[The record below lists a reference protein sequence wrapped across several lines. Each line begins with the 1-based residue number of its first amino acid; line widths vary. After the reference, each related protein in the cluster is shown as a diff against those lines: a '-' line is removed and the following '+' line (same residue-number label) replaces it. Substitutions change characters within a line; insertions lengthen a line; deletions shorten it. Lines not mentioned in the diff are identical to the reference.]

1 MELNE
6 RKLNILK
13 AIVKD
18 YIDTAEA
25 VGSRTISK
33 KHDLGVSAATIR
45 NEMADLEELGYLIQP
60 HTSAGRVPSEK
71 GYKLYVNSL
80 MGNAELSDKEKIIIE
95 KCIRKNVSNIKDLIH
110 ETSKLL
116 SQLTNYTTVAV
127 TKSLVN
133 QSNIKHI
140 QLVSMNDNKI
150 LLIVV
155 TDKGDI
161 KNAYISNDSY
171 LEQSKLNLI
180 SDNLTKR
187 LSGKSI
193 TEIDNKLIAFIK
205 YEISEYSILVENL
218 INALNFNIVEDD
230 LSVSLNG
237 ATNIFNYPEFNDVI
251 KAKSFLNMLEQ
262 KETITTMVKSKG
274 IQKDNINIIIGS
286 DNDCDIAKECS
297 VVTATYNID
306 KDLVGRISFIGPT
319 RMDYAR
325 IYAIVNYMSLLF
337 NRK

>member
-6 RKLNILK
+6 RKLNILN

-18 YIDTAEA
+18 YIETAEA

-71 GYKLYVNSL
+71 GYKLYVDSL
-80 MGNAELSDKEKIIIE
+80 MSQNELSNEDKLLIE
-95 KCIRKNVSNIKDLIH
+95 ECLEINVNHIKDLIH

-127 TKSLVN
+127 TKSLMN
-133 QSNIKHI
+133 QSVIKHI
-140 QLVSMNDNKI
+140 QLVGMGNNKI

-155 TDKGDI
+155 TNKGDI
-161 KNAYISNDSY
+161 KNANLSTNINLD
-171 LEQSKLNLI
+171 QSKLNLI
-180 SDNLTKR
+180 SDNLTNK
-187 LSGKSI
+187 LLGKSI
-193 TEIDNKLIAFIK
+193 TDLDNRLIAFIK
-205 YEISEYSILVENL
+205 YEISEYSVFIDEL
-218 INALNFNIVEDD
+218 INTLNFDISEED

-237 ATNIFNYPEFNDVI
+237 ATNIFSYPEFNNVI
-251 KAKSFLNMLEQ
+251 KAKSFLNMLEK
-262 KETITTMVKSKG
+262 KETITNMVKSKG

-286 DNDCDIAKECS
+286 DNDCELAKDCS
-297 VVTATYNID
+297 IVTATYNID

-325 IYAIVNYMSLLF
+325 IYSIVNYMSLLF
-337 NRK
+337 NKK

>member
-18 YIDTAEA
+18 YIETAEA

-71 GYKLYVNSL
+71 GYKLYVDLL
-80 MGNAELSDKEKIIIE
+80 MGKSELTAQEKLLIE
-95 KCIRKNVSNIKDLIH
+95 QSIDNNVNHINDLIH

-127 TKSLVN
+127 TKNMVK
-133 QSNIKHI
+133 QSVIKHI
-140 QLVSMNDNKI
+140 QLVSMSDNNI

-161 KNAYISNDSY
+161 KNANLSTNVY
-171 LEQSKLNLI
+171 LDQSKLNLI
-180 SDNLTKR
+180 SDNLTNK
-187 LSGKSI
+187 LLGKSI
-193 TEIDNKLIAFIK
+193 TDLDDRLIAFIK
-205 YEISEYSILVENL
+205 YEISEYSML
-218 INALNFNIVEDD
+218 IDELIDALNFNMTEDD
-230 LSVSLNG
+230 ARVSLSG
-237 ATNIFNYPEFNDVI
+237 ATNIFNYPEFNDI
-251 KAKSFLNMLEQ
+251 LKAKSFLNMLEK
-262 KETITTMVKSKG
+262 KETIASMIKTEG
-274 IQKDNINIIIGS
+274 IKKENLNIIIGS
-286 DNDCDIAKECS
+286 DNICEIAQDCSII
-297 VVTATYNID
+297 TATYNID
-306 KDLVGRISFIGPT
+306 KELVGKISFIGPT
-319 RMDYAR
+319 RMDYSK
-325 IYAIVNYMSLLF
+325 IYSIINYMSLLL
-337 NRK
+337 NKK

>member
-6 RKLNILK
+6 RKLSILN

-18 YIDTAEA
+18 YIETAEA

-71 GYKLYVNSL
+71 GYKLYVDSL
-80 MGNAELSDKEKIIIE
+80 MSQGELREEEKILIQQ
-95 KCIRKNVSNIKDLIH
+95 CVQNNVSHIKDLMN

-116 SQLTNYTTVAV
+116 SKLTNYTTVAE
-127 TKSLVN
+127 TKNLVN
-133 QSNIKHI
+133 QSVIKHI
-140 QLVSMNDNKI
+140 QLVEMNDNQI

-155 TDKGDI
+155 THKGDI
-161 KNAYISNDSY
+161 KKANLTTNVY
-171 LEQSKLNLI
+171 LDQSKLNLI
-180 SDNLTKR
+180 SDNLTKK
-187 LSGKSI
+187 LAGKSI
-193 TEIDNKLIAFIK
+193 TDLDERLIAFIK
-205 YEISEYSILVENL
+205 YEISEYSALIDELVS
-218 INALNFNIVEDD
+218 ALNFDMSEEDF
-230 LSVSLNG
+230 SVSLNG
-237 ATNIFNYPEFNDVI
+237 ATNIFSYPEFNDVI
-251 KAKSFLNMLEQ
+251 KAKSFLNMLEK
-262 KETITTMVKSKG
+262 KEVIASMMKSKG

-286 DNDCDIAKECS
+286 DNDYELAKDCGI
-297 VVTATYNID
+297 VTATYNID

-319 RMDYAR
+319 RMDYSR

-337 NRK
+337 NKK

>member
-1 MELNE
+1 M
-6 RKLNILK
+6 
-13 AIVKD
+13 
-18 YIDTAEA
+18 
-25 VGSRTISK
+25 
-33 KHDLGVSAATIR
+33 
-45 NEMADLEELGYLIQP
+45 
-60 HTSAGRVPSEK
+60 
-71 GYKLYVNSL
+71 
-80 MGNAELSDKEKIIIE
+80 
-95 KCIRKNVSNIKDLIH
+95 
-110 ETSKLL
+110 
-116 SQLTNYTTVAV
+116 
-127 TKSLVN
+127 
-133 QSNIKHI
+133 
-140 QLVSMNDNKI
+140 
-150 LLIVV
+150 
-155 TDKGDI
+155 
-161 KNAYISNDSY
+161 
-171 LEQSKLNLI
+171 
-180 SDNLTKR
+180 
-187 LSGKSI
+187 
-193 TEIDNKLIAFIK
+193 
-205 YEISEYSILVENL
+205 LVENL

-286 DNDCDIAKECS
+286 DNDCDIAKDCS